1 MNMKRLLLAIV
12 AAFALIFGTDFL
24 IHGFWLTS
32 DYEATK
38 SLWRPE
44 TEMHTH
50 FHWML
55 FAQLLCAATFVIIW
69 AKGFAGRDIATGI
82 TFGLLMGMFQ
92 GIWAIINYVVMPL
105 PGALATKWFFAGVV
119 QCVLL
124 GIVTALIYKTEQ
136 PAAPQAAL

>member
-12 AAFALIFGTDFL
+12 AAFALIWGTDVL
-24 IHGFWLTS
+24 IHGFWLNP

-38 SLWRPE
+38 QLWRPE
-44 TEMHTH
+44 AEMYTH

-82 TFGLLMGMFQ
+82 TFGLLMGLFQ

-105 PGALATKWFFAGVV
+105 PGALATKWLLAGVV

-124 GIVTALIYKTEQ
+124 GIVTALIYKPAQ
-136 PAAPQAAL
+136 PLSAP